1 MSQIQGKILKRFEE
15 LLEIGSKIP
24 IGGRD
29 SRVAEPQ
36 AFYTWSSSVLNLL
49 HGVFG
54 PQSPHYIRFDAET
67 SGLSNHY
74 LPDNLV
80 NACLGIFKGAKSDF
94 EGGYLFDI
102 EKSITGELFGDLVA
116 LAKASL
122 SEGHHTVAAVL
133 ASAALEDTLKRY
145 AGSNGLDVEGNTMDQ
160 VVNALKSKGLVS
172 GPQKALLA
180 AMPKIRNQAMHADW
194 DKITPQDAGSI
205 IGFVEQFLLSNFS

>member
-172 GPQKALLA
+172 GPQKVLLA